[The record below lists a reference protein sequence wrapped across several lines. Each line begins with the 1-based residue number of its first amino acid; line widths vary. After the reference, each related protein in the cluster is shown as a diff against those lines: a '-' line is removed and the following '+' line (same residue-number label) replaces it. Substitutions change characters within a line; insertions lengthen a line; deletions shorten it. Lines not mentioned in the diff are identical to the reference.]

1 MAPSQK
7 KALIIVGALV
17 AVLLV
22 SFFAF
27 YAKKQIDDAQA
38 ANEQLMLQNQ
48 QLQLKQEYENL
59 STEFQ
64 NYESQTQ
71 FLNNDSLAIKY
82 GEAKDKVEKLLT
94 ELKTQRITSNK
105 RIKELQDEIETLRG
119 IMKHYIQ
126 VIDSLNK
133 ENAGLKAENEKIRT
147 QNQRLTSQ
155 VNQATKENEDLSKR
169 MTLAEKLNVT
179 GVTLT
184 ALKILP
190 LAKIAGYLRLLHDAN
205 IPVIW
210 RPLHEAAGGWFW
222 WGKNADSFKKLWV
235 EMFDYFETQGLN
247 NLIWVWTSETN
258 DTDWYPGDEYVDIIG
273 RDLYGND
280 AADCAS
286 QYQTLINDFGNK
298 MITLSPIPLS
308 ACFPNSGMQE
318 RAGCGSCRGMI
329 RRKVPH
335 FMPMKH
341 GGRTR

>member
-184 ALKILP
+184 ALKSSGKTEKRITK
-190 LAKIAGYLRLLHDAN
+190 AKQLRVMFTIPQNNSTPVGEKTIYLRITSPEGYLLGENGSFPFEGGQVPYTERKTFEYAGQEIPDMAIYWNVNTTLNAGTYNVELFIDDYRLTSRD
-205 IPVIW
+205 
-210 RPLHEAAGGWFW
+210 FT
-222 WGKNADSFKKLWV
+222 
-235 EMFDYFETQGLN
+235 FE
-247 NLIWVWTSETN
+247 
-258 DTDWYPGDEYVDIIG
+258 
-273 RDLYGND
+273 
-280 AADCAS
+280 
-286 QYQTLINDFGNK
+286 K
-298 MITLSPIPLS
+298 
-308 ACFPNSGMQE
+308 
-318 RAGCGSCRGMI
+318 
-329 RRKVPH
+329 
-335 FMPMKH
+335 
-341 GGRTR
+341 

>member
-22 SFFAF
+22 FFFAF

-184 ALKILP
+184 ALKSNGKTEKRITK
-190 LAKIAGYLRLLHDAN
+190 AKQLRVMFTIPQNNSTPVGEKTIYLRITSPEGYLLGENGSFPFEGGQVPYTERKTFEYAGQEIPDMAIYWNVNTTLNAGTYNVELFIDDYRLTSRD
-205 IPVIW
+205 
-210 RPLHEAAGGWFW
+210 FT
-222 WGKNADSFKKLWV
+222 
-235 EMFDYFETQGLN
+235 FE
-247 NLIWVWTSETN
+247 
-258 DTDWYPGDEYVDIIG
+258 
-273 RDLYGND
+273 
-280 AADCAS
+280 
-286 QYQTLINDFGNK
+286 K
-298 MITLSPIPLS
+298 
-308 ACFPNSGMQE
+308 
-318 RAGCGSCRGMI
+318 
-329 RRKVPH
+329 
-335 FMPMKH
+335 
-341 GGRTR
+341 